1 MPSSHPSRPWWADVA
16 ILEII
21 KYPDPRLKEASQP
34 VQAFDDALR
43 DFVADLEETMRAGPG
58 GVGIAAP
65 QVGRFERIVIVD
77 VSGMRKLP
85 AGSSNSGRLVLINPE
100 ITEWEGMAM
109 GREGCMSVPDYT
121 GNVIRAE
128 KVRFTAHDEFGELH
142 EYACEGY
149 EARAVQHEADHL
161 DGMLFL
167 DRLVS
172 RRTDLFRR
180 KVYQQKDKR

>member
-1 MPSSHPSRPWWADVA
+1 MAR
-16 ILEII
+16 LEVLT
-21 KYPDPRLKEASQP
+21 YPDERLKRVSEP
-34 VQAFDDALR
+34 VERFDDELR
-43 DFVADLEETMRAGPG
+43 AFLADLEETMRSSPG

-65 QVGRFERIVIVD
+65 QVGRPQRIVLVD
-77 VSGMRKLP
+77 CSVTRRPVPNHGFM
-85 AGSSNSGRLVLINPE
+85 VLINPE
-100 ITEWEGMAM
+100 VTEWEGMAV

-128 KVRFTAHDEFGELH
+128 KVTVKAFDAHGESM

-149 EARAVQHEADHL
+149 EARAVQHEIDHL

-172 RRTDLFRR
+172 RRNDLFRR
-180 KVYQQKDKR
+180 KQYGSPKERGPKK

>member
-1 MPSSHPSRPWWADVA
+1 VA
-16 ILEII
+16 LLEIL
-21 KYPDPRLKEASQP
+21 KYPDPRLKQASQP
-34 VQAFDDALR
+34 VQTFDDALR
-43 DFVADLEETMRAGPG
+43 GFVADLEETMRAGPG

-77 VSGMRKLP
+77 ISGMRKLP
-85 AGSSNSGRLVLINPE
+85 AGSSNTGRMVLINPE
-100 ITEWEGMAM
+100 ITEWAGMLM
-109 GREGCMSVPDYT
+109 GREGCLSVPDYT

-128 KVRFTAHDEFGELH
+128 QVRFSACDEFGAQR
-142 EYACEGY
+142 EYVCAGY

-180 KVYQQKDKR
+180 KVYRQKGEA